1 MAQMLTADAVDFS
14 AYLEETDAAHKV
26 VRASSFCDEV
36 IAYYHAGEALQ
47 GAKMPWA
54 KTHQLVRFRRGE
66 VTLWAGMNGHGK
78 SLALG
83 QVVLGFAAEKQ
94 RTCIASMEMKPMISL
109 ARICRQAH
117 CAPIP
122 DADFIRRFH
131 GATDG
136 LMWFYD
142 QQGTVRPEM
151 MLAVVRYCADRLRVD
166 HFVLDSLMKCGIDED
181 DFNRQKRFID
191 SLTAVARDTGIHIHI
206 VAHSRKKA
214 DEFTPP
220 GKMDV
225 KGTGTITDQVDN
237 VMTVWRNK
245 RKESDQQSGDS
256 RSHKEPDSMIICDK
270 QRNGEWEGRIG
281 LWFQPAAQQFV
292 EDGISGPMRI
302 LQV

>member
-26 VRASSFCDEV
+26 VRAASFVDDV
-36 IAYYHAGEALQ
+36 IAYYHANATMQ
-47 GAKMPWA
+47 GAKMPWR
-54 KTHQLVRFRRGE
+54 KTHGNIRFRPGE

-78 SLALG
+78 SLVLG
-83 QVVLGFAAEKQ
+83 QVVLGFIAEKQ
-94 RTCIASMEMKPMISL
+94 RACIASMEMKPMISL
-109 ARICRQAH
+109 ARICRQANGS
-117 CAPIP
+117 PLP

-131 GATDG
+131 SATDG
-136 LMWFYD
+136 LLWLYD
-142 QQGTVRPEM
+142 QQGTVRPDM

-166 HFVLDSLMKCGIDED
+166 HFVIDSLMKCGIDED

-191 SLTAVARDTGIHIHI
+191 SLTAVARDTGIHVHV

-214 DEFTPP
+214 DEHSPP

-225 KGTGTITDQVDN
+225 KGTGSITDQVDN

-245 RKESDQQSGDS
+245 RKEADAQSGEMRSS
-256 RSHKEPDSMIICDK
+256 RDPDAMVICDK

-281 LWFQPAAQQFV
+281 LWYLPAAMQFV
-292 EDGISGPMRI
+292 EDGLSGPMG
-302 LQV
+302 LLAV

>member
-26 VRASSFCDEV
+26 VRASSFVDDV
-36 IAYYHAGEALQ
+36 IAYYHAGNALQ
-47 GAKMPWA
+47 GAKMPWP
-54 KTHQLVRFRRGE
+54 KTHANVRFRSGE

-78 SLALG
+78 SLVLG

-94 RTCIASMEMKPMISL
+94 RACIASMEMKPAISL

-117 CAPIP
+117 GATLP
-122 DADFIRRFH
+122 DAEYIRSFH
-131 GATDG
+131 AATDG
-136 LMWFYD
+136 LLWLYD

-166 HFVLDSLMKCGIDED
+166 HFVIDSLMKCGIDED
-181 DFNRQKRFID
+181 NFNGQKRFVD
-191 SLTAVARDTGIHIHI
+191 ALTAVARDTGIHIHL

-214 DEFTPP
+214 DEHSPP

-245 RKESDQQSGDS
+245 RKESDQQAGITKSATD
-256 RSHKEPDSMIICDK
+256 PDAMIICDK

-281 LWFQPAAQQFV
+281 LWFIPSAMQFA
-292 EDGISGPMRI
+292 EDGVSGPSR
-302 LQV
+302 LLKV